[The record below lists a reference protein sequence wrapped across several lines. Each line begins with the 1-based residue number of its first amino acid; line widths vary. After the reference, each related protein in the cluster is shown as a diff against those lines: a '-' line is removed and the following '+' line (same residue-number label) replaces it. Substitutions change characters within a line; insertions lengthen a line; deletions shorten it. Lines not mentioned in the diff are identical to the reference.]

1 MRGPDKPCCPNTR
14 NHAFSTH
21 TKSLSAAV
29 RVAESVVADG
39 GSMKVRT
46 LGATAAARPLHER
59 DRTEHG
65 SNFYSGLG
73 GRTALAELVQPWMC
87 LQLLAS
93 TRHTVCTRYL

>member
-1 MRGPDKPCCPNTR
+1 
-14 NHAFSTH
+14 
-21 TKSLSAAV
+21 
-29 RVAESVVADG
+29 
-39 GSMKVRT
+39 MKVRT

-93 TRHTVCTRYL
+93 TRHTVCTRYIVSLQIRAHCE